1 MKKSLGNKRNEI
13 GKNHIEEITNIYG
26 DFKENKYCKIFD
38 NEDFGYWQITVERP
52 LIENG
57 KVVKDKNGKPKSD
70 SDLRDTENVPLKE
83 DIKKYFEREVLPY
96 NPDAWIDETK
106 TRKGYEISFTKYFY
120 EFKPLRTLEQ
130 IKKDILEL
138 EKQTEGMM
146 KEIIK

>member
-1 MKKSLGNKRNEI
+1 M
-13 GKNHIEEITNIYG
+13 
-26 DFKENKYCKIFD
+26 
-38 NEDFGYWQITVERP
+38 
-52 LIENG
+52 IENG